1 MATVTLWL
9 ITISSDQPIQDIA
22 TRLSAEGLTVREVLE
37 EIGCITGAA
46 DDATAQRL
54 KQVQGV
60 LDVAPDVPMD
70 LGPPGADETW

>member
-22 TRLSAEGLTVREVLE
+22 TRLSAEGLIVREVLE